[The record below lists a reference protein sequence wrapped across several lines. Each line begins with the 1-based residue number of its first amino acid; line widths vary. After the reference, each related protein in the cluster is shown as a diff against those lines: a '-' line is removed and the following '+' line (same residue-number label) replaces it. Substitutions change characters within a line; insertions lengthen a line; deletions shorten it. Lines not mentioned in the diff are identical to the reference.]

1 MLIESNAVTRYG
13 REMEHLIRERELA
26 HPSTLPVVPPCPAA
40 SDDDSFEADPEDYS
54 DMPGLKA
61 DPDDV

>member
-1 MLIESNAVTRYG
+1 
-13 REMEHLIRERELA
+13 MEHLIRERELA